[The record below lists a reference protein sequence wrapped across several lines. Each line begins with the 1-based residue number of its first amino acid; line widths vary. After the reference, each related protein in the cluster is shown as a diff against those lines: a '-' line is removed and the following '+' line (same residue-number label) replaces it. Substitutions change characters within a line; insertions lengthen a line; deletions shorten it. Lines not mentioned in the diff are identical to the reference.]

1 MNTTVPAPANSTPV
15 IGVTDYQALTRLA
28 LEALAKN
35 FDVATELSEKLE
47 NTWVSPNEQVSRDIV
62 RMGSTV
68 TYKAGEFIRTI
79 TLVYPDEANAEAGHI
94 SILTPIG
101 VALLGLR
108 PGQEV
113 VWTSRSGQTN
123 SLTVATV
130 VRGVLASLT
139 S

>member
-1 MNTTVPAPANSTPV
+1 MNSSVSAPNNSTPE
-15 IGVTDYQALTRLA
+15 IGVTDYRALTRLA

-35 FDVATELSEKLE
+35 FDVAAELSEKLE
-47 NTWVSPNEQVSRDIV
+47 NTWVLPNEQVSQDIV

-68 TYKAGEFIRTI
+68 TYKVEGFTRTI
-79 TLVYPDEANAEAGHI
+79 TLVYPDEADAEAGQI
-94 SILTPIG
+94 SILTPVG

-113 VWTSRSGQTN
+113 VWASRNGQRN

-130 VRGVLASLT
+130 FRGVLASLA